1 MDIKFKLDMFLSGY
15 PYGIL
20 GKILTVEER
29 HIGKYTLW
37 DKIRFR
43 LWAGN
48 SLV

>member
-1 MDIKFKLDMFLSGY
+1 MSGRS
-15 PYGIL
+15 ISS
-20 GKILTVEER
+20 EER

-43 LWAGN
+43 LWTGN